1 MLVSGQVRHE
11 VGRPG
16 DPSVPEKP
24 HGLISA
30 SWGLGRLQERR
41 GATSEERALIW
52 LGLERIRDA
61 SLQDPKRSMGD
72 FPGRRPDRRVNRV
85 QWTKSSV
92 NRARMDRSMRNRSRT
107 ETGKERCDFD
117 VVARLKEGNE
127 ETLKNGVHLVGR
139 FAWKEQGKNRGT
151 SRLEQRRGRAT
162 RFQTFTSKLPISRP
176 GSAAQIPGAGR
187 NPGESPSL
195 RERCQP
201 VGKLPFKFGAL
212 SKSTNM
218 PLRYVLCNDPECRAA
233 ICDHTCPQSQVSL
246 IFVGCAP
253 RQGLARL
260 LTISFG
266 GLAGVS
272 RRPSLRLH
280 P

>member
-1 MLVSGQVRHE
+1 MDQIECKSGAD
-11 VGRPG
+11 GPLNA
-16 DPSVPEKP
+16 KP
-24 HGLISA
+24 IENRNGQKSDVIS
-30 SWGLGRLQERR
+30 
-41 GATSEERALIW
+41 
-52 LGLERIRDA
+52 
-61 SLQDPKRSMGD
+61 M
-72 FPGRRPDRRVNRV
+72 F
-85 QWTKSSV
+85 
-92 NRARMDRSMRNRSRT
+92 
-107 ETGKERCDFD
+107 
-117 VVARLKEGNE
+117 VARLKEGKE

-218 PLRYVLCNDPECRAA
+218 PLRHALCNDPECRAA